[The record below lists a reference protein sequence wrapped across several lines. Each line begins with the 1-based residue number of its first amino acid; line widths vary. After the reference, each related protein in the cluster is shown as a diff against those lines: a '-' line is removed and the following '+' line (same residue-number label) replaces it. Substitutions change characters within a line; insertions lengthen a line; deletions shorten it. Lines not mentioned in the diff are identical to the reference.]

1 MIGIAAPER
10 SRMIRSRAIFGLG
23 LSGAKRCLVLMVLL
37 ASGPSMYD
45 LKQRIAAAGD
55 GCGGRL
61 A

>member
-23 LSGAKRCLVLMVLL
+23 LSGAKRCLVLMVLSANRL
-37 ASGPSMYD
+37 SMYD
-45 LKQRIAAAGD
+45 LKQRITARSD
-55 GCGGRL
+55 GCRRRL